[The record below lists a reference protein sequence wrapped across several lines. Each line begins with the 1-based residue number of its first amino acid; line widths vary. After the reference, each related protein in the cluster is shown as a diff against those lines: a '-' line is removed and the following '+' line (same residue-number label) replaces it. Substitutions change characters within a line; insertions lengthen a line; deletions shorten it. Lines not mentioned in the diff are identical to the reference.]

1 MVDSRS
7 NPPLGC
13 RDFRLL
19 MYSGIRVAAWWI
31 VAALRI
37 HPTQTA
43 PQINVH
49 HRQIDCVMRLN
60 FSRHNAHKLPLT
72 VFI

>member
-1 MVDSRS
+1 MACD
-7 NPPLGC
+7 
-13 RDFRLL
+13 
-19 MYSGIRVAAWWI
+19 IRVVTWWI

-49 HRQIDCVMRLN
+49 HRQIDYVIRLN
-60 FSRHNAHKLPLT
+60 FSRHNAHKLPLA